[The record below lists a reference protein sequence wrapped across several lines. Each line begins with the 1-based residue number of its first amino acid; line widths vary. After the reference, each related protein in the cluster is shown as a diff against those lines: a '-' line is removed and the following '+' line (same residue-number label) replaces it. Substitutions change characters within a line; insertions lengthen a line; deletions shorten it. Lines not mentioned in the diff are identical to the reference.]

1 MHTAR
6 HLALASAALA
16 FATLAVQPAHAQAT
30 MAHARDTGA
39 LRLGYLPGARPM
51 TWRNDAGAPEGYA
64 ISLCNLIAEA
74 VRLQLKQPD
83 LRVEF
88 VPISSEPTTEIRDG
102 RIDMAC
108 TPMQATLSRRA
119 SADFSI
125 PVMQGGTGILIRRD
139 VSPDLRNLL
148 EGRKAEPK
156 PIWRGSPRVAALENR
171 NFAVVAGTASERW
184 AQERRRDIGVNFTLT
199 PVQSMQAGLA
209 RVVAG
214 DSDALVADRNVL
226 LDLARHG
233 ARGNEVMVVEREF
246 DPTSYAFAL
255 PRGDDDFRLLVDR
268 VLSRAYR
275 SGKFVQLYSKHFGP
289 PNDSTLTF
297 FRRVAEPD

>member
-1 MHTAR
+1 MHTR

-16 FATLAVQPAHAQAT
+16 FATLAVPPAHAQAT
-30 MAHARDTGA
+30 LAHARDTGA
-39 LRLGYLPGARPM
+39 LRLGYLPGARPL
-51 TWRNDAGAPEGYA
+51 TWRNDAGTPEGYA

-74 VRLQLKQPD
+74 VKLQLKQPA
-83 LRVEF
+83 LRVEY
-88 VPISSEPTTEIRDG
+88 VPITSEPSTEVRDG

-125 PVMQGGTGILIRRD
+125 PVMQGGTGLLVRRD

-148 EGRKAEPK
+148 EGRKADPK

-171 NFAVVAGTASERW
+171 NFAVVTGTASARW
-184 AQERRRDIGVNFTLT
+184 VETRKREIGVNFTVT
-199 PVQSMQAGLA
+199 PVPSMEAGLA
-209 RVVAG
+209 RVVNG
-214 DSDALVADRNVL
+214 QSDALVSDRNIL

-233 ARGNEVMVVEREF
+233 AGSNEVMVIDREF
-246 DPTSYAFAL
+246 DPTAYAFAL

-275 SGKFVQLYSKHFGP
+275 SGKFVQLYAKHFGP